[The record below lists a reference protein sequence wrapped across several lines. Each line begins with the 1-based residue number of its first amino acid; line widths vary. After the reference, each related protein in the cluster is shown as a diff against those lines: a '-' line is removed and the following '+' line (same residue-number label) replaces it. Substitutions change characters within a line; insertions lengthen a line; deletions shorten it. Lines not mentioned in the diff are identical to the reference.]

1 MIGKTIS
8 HYKIIEKLGEGGMG
22 VVYKAE
28 DTKLQRFVAIKLL
41 PPHLSAD
48 EEATRRFIHE
58 ARAASSLD
66 HSNIG
71 TIYEI
76 DETNDGQ
83 TFIAMAFYK
92 GETLRERIDRGE
104 VSLEEALG
112 ITMQVALGLSKA
124 HGNGIIHRD
133 IKPANILVTNNGIVK
148 ILDFGLAKLAGRVRI
163 TKTGTT
169 LGTVAYMS
177 PEQARGEPVDHRT
190 DIWSLGVVLYEML
203 SGQLP
208 FKSEYEQAV
217 VYSILNEDPEPI
229 KNLRSSVPMELE
241 RIIAKT
247 LAKSEN
253 ERYQHINDVL
263 VDLRK
268 LRKELES
275 IISKELP
282 SKKKPRPSIAVLPF
296 TNLSADKE
304 QEYFCDGMAEE
315 IINALT
321 HVEDLRVVARTSA
334 FAFKGE
340 KMDIREIG
348 KKLNVE
354 AVLEGSV
361 RKAGNRLRISAQL
374 INIADGYH
382 LWSEKYDRNMEDV
395 FAIQDEISLAIT
407 EKMKLKLLGEEKER
421 MVKRYTEDL
430 EAYNLYLKGLYFRR
444 KVIEDDIRKAIEH
457 FNLAINKEPDY
468 ALAYAGLAYAYMVLA
483 FYALVSAK
491 EAYPKAKQAALK
503 AIELDDQLAE
513 AHESLAT
520 VSAYLEWNWE
530 SGEREIKRAIE
541 LNPGYP
547 WGHFHLGNILLYQA
561 RFDEAI
567 TKLQNGLDLDPL
579 NLAFNRNLGGAYFRA
594 GRLENAIETLQRT
607 IEMDPTFP
615 VTHLYLGYA
624 YIQKS
629 MCEEA
634 LAEMKKEKTLPKP
647 ILDTQIGIVY
657 ARMGRRE
664 EALQI
669 LSKYMESS
677 TKEFISPYGLALL
690 CFALEENEIGFQWL
704 EKAYEEHDIWM
715 FQIKIDFLM
724 DSVRTD
730 PRFKALLKKMGL
742 EK

>member
-1 MIGKTIS
+1 
-8 HYKIIEKLGEGGMG
+8 
-22 VVYKAE
+22 
-28 DTKLQRFVAIKLL
+28 
-41 PPHLSAD
+41 
-48 EEATRRFIHE
+48 
-58 ARAASSLD
+58 
-66 HSNIG
+66 
-71 TIYEI
+71 
-76 DETNDGQ
+76 
-83 TFIAMAFYK
+83 
-92 GETLRERIDRGE
+92 
-104 VSLEEALG
+104 
-112 ITMQVALGLSKA
+112 
-124 HGNGIIHRD
+124 D
-133 IKPANILVTNNGIVK
+133 ILI
-148 ILDFGLAKLAGRVRI
+148 
-163 TKTGTT
+163 
-169 LGTVAYMS
+169 
-177 PEQARGEPVDHRT
+177 
-190 DIWSLGVVLYEML
+190 
-203 SGQLP
+203 
-208 FKSEYEQAV
+208 
-217 VYSILNEDPEPI
+217 
-229 KNLRSSVPMELE
+229 
-241 RIIAKT
+241 
-247 LAKSEN
+247 
-253 ERYQHINDVL
+253 
-263 VDLRK
+263 DLRK
-268 LRKELES
+268 VRMVVESMKEPALTE
-275 IISKELP
+275 
-282 SKKKPRPSIAVLPF
+282 KPQPSIAVLPF
-296 TNLSADKE
+296 VNLSADPE

-315 IINALT
+315 IINALSQ
-321 HVEDLRVVARTSA
+321 VKGLRVVARTSA
-334 FAFKGE
+334 FAFKGKSE
-340 KMDIREIG
+340 DIREIG

-354 AVLEGSV
+354 TVLEGSV
-361 RKAGNRLRISAQL
+361 RKERNRLRITAQL
-374 INIADGYH
+374 VNVTDGYH
-382 LWSEKYDRNMEDV
+382 LWSEKYDRDMEDI

-421 MVKRYTEDL
+421 MVKHYTEDL

-444 KVIEDDIRKAIEH
+444 KVMEDDIRKAIEH

-468 ALAYAGLAYAYMVLA
+468 ALAYAGLAYAYMLLA
-483 FYALVSAK
+483 FYAQVSAK

-513 AHESLAT
+513 AHESLGT

-530 SGEREIKRAIE
+530 SGEREFKRAIE

-567 TKLQNGLDLDPL
+567 TKIQNGLDLDPL
-579 NLAFNRNLGGAYFRA
+579 NLAFNRNLGEAYFRA

-634 LAEMKKEKTLPKP
+634 LAEVEKEKTLPKP
-647 ILDTQIGIVY
+647 ILDPQIGIVY

-669 LSKYMESS
+669 LRKYMESS

-690 CFALEENEIGFQWL
+690 CFALEENDIGFQWL
-704 EKAYEEHDIWM
+704 EKAYEEHDMWM